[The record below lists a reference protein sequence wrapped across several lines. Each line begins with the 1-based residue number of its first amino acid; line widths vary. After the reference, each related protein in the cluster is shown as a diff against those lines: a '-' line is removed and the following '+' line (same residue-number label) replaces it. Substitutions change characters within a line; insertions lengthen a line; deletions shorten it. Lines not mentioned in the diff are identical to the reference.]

1 MRLGINIGLTVTA
14 IILCYILCNSIYTEI
29 HYSSEYESRK
39 AAIIKRFDLLK
50 EIQTK
55 FKSEKGKF
63 AGSWQ
68 EVQQFVDTDS
78 FTLIT
83 LVEKGFD
90 DENEPIYDTI
100 KNYKM
105 VKDSLKL
112 DIASSSIGIIPLPVG
127 NTEQFKIEA
136 KTIRSGKFPVNV
148 FKITAP
154 FKSFLNDFDENKYG
168 ANKDFHIGSLREQSY
183 AGNW

>member
-1 MRLGINIGLTVTA
+1 MRLGINIGLAA
-14 IILCYILCNSIYTEI
+14 IAVILCVILCNSVYTEI
-29 HYSSEYESRK
+29 HFDAEFKKRK
-39 AAIIKRFDLLK
+39 EAIIARFDVLK
-50 EIQTK
+50 DIQAK

-68 EVQQFVDTDS
+68 EVQRFVETDS

-83 LVEKGFD
+83 LVEKGFNA
-90 DENEPIYDTI
+90 ENEPIYDTI
-100 KNYKM
+100 KNYVM

-112 DIASSSIGIIPLPVG
+112 NIVGADLGLIPLPVG
-127 NTEQFKIEA
+127 NTEKFDLEA
-136 KTIRSGKFPVNV
+136 KTIKSGKFDVNV

-154 FKSFLNDFDENKYG
+154 FDRFLSDFSQKKYD